1 MIRIDIGI
9 RYRGDM
15 RFLETFMTLP
25 RTFAAAAA
33 LAVAS
38 VALPAFAAD
47 GPHRVYALTTQNA
60 SGELGTVTLTAIGE
74 KTRVDI
80 ALANAPTD
88 VPQPAHI
95 HDGSCAK
102 LNPKPKYPLAMV
114 VDGTST
120 TVIDVPMTQLVAG
133 GFAVNV
139 HKAATDIST
148 YIACGDLSAKK

>member
-1 MIRIDIGI
+1 
-9 RYRGDM
+9 
-15 RFLETFMTLP
+15 MTLH
-25 RTFAAAAA
+25 RSFAAVAA

-38 VALPAFAAD
+38 LALPAFAAD
-47 GPHRVYALTTQNA
+47 GPHHVYALGTQNA
-60 SGELGTVTLTAIGE
+60 SGELGTVTLTAVGD

-95 HDGSCAK
+95 HEGSCAK
-102 LNPKPKYPLAMV
+102 LNPKPKYPLSVV

-120 TVIDVPMTQLVAG
+120 SMVDVPMAQLLAG

-139 HKAATDIST
+139 HKSTSDIPT